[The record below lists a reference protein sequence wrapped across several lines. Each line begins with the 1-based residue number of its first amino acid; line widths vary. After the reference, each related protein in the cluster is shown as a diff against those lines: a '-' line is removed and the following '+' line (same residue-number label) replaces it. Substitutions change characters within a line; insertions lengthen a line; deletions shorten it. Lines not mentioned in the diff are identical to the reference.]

1 MKLLRYLL
9 APFAL
14 LYWLGVWLRN
24 AAYDLGLRRSQAVAI
39 KSICVGNL
47 TVGGTG
53 KTPHTEYLLR
63 LLQGEFQV
71 GMLSRGYRRRTK
83 GYVEASTDSTAL
95 QVGDEPLQIKRK
107 FPNAT
112 VAVEADRLAG
122 VAAMQRAHPQLQVV
136 LLDDA
141 FQHRRLKPGLSL
153 LLIDYSRPIYAD
165 HMLPMGWLRDT
176 FAQRRRADVV
186 VVTKCPASLTEQQ
199 MADAKQRLRLLS
211 HQQLYFT
218 RMAYGALRPI
228 LSPQQPMA
236 MPPQVAVLCGIARP
250 QPFIDYLQQHTQLV
264 AEFVFPD
271 HHNFAKREI
280 IAIFEQI
287 SRHGDHI
294 PLITTEKDAARLIGL
309 NLPEHIAQRIAYQEV
324 AVEFVGNQSESFNKT
339 ILRYVREN

>member
-1 MKLLRYLL
+1 
-9 APFAL
+9 
-14 LYWLGVWLRN
+14 
-24 AAYDLGLRRSQAVAI
+24 
-39 KSICVGNL
+39 
-47 TVGGTG
+47 
-53 KTPHTEYLLR
+53 
-63 LLQGEFQV
+63 
-71 GMLSRGYRRRTK
+71 MLSRGYRRRTK

-122 VAAMQRAHPQLQVV
+122 VAAMLRAHPQLQVV

-153 LLIDYSRPIYAD
+153 LLTDYSRPIYAD

-218 RMAYGALRPI
+218 RMAYGVLRPM
-228 LSPQQPMA
+228 SGH
-236 MPPQVAVLCGIARP
+236 AVQHRP
-250 QPFIDYLQQHTQLV
+250 ACRSV
-264 AEFVFPD
+264 
-271 HHNFAKREI
+271 
-280 IAIFEQI
+280 
-287 SRHGDHI
+287 
-294 PLITTEKDAARLIGL
+294 
-309 NLPEHIAQRIAYQEV
+309 PE
-324 AVEFVGNQSESFNKT
+324 
-339 ILRYVREN
+339 

>member
-1 MKLLRYLL
+1 MNPFRYLL

-24 AAYDLGLRRSQAVAI
+24 AAYDLGLKRSHALGL

-63 LLQGEFQV
+63 LLLGEFQV
-71 GMLSRGYRRRTK
+71 GVLSRGYRRKTK
-83 GYVEASTDSTAL
+83 GYVEASADSTAM

-112 VAVEADRLAG
+112 VAVEANRLAG
-122 VAAMQRAHPQLQVV
+122 MAALQQSHPQLQVV

-141 FQHRRLKPGLSL
+141 FQHRRIKPGLSVL
-153 LLIDYSRPIYAD
+153 LTDYSRPIYAD

-186 VVTKCPASLTEQQ
+186 VVTKCPASLSEQQ
-199 MADAKQRLRLLS
+199 MADVAQRLRLQPP
-211 HQQLYFT
+211 QQLYFT
-218 RMAYGALRPI
+218 RMAYGALQPL
-228 LSPQQPMA
+228 LSPGQPLP
-236 MPPQVAVLCGIARP
+236 MPPQAAVLCGIARP
-250 QPFIDYLQQHTQLV
+250 QPFIEHLRQHTQLV
-264 AEFVFPD
+264 EQFVFPD
-271 HHNFAKREI
+271 HHNFAKSEI
-280 IAIFEQI
+280 IAIFERI

-309 NLPEHIAQRIAYQEV
+309 NLPEQIAQRIAYQEV
-324 AVEFVGNQSESFNKT
+324 AVEFVGNQSELFNKT
-339 ILRYVREN
+339 ILRYVRED